1 MKAGEGI
8 TLGESLRPRSNS
20 LNLIRLLLAASVV
33 LSHAPLG
40 GFGSELFLRWTTIGS
55 LAVYCFFGISGY
67 LIAGSAES
75 NNFGRFLW
83 HRVLRIFPAFWIC
96 LIVTAF
102 VFGWLGW
109 LHAGHGCGFAC
120 YLHEPGG
127 PVDYVVHNAWLRSS
141 QLTIP
146 GTLKGIPF
154 PLAWNGSIWTL
165 FYEFLC
171 YLLLGALALV
181 GALRNRFL
189 VAAIAV
195 AVLVLECVVTSVP
208 SLNMQFNA
216 FNNWDLANLLRFVPV
231 FLTGAAIYLYR
242 KEIPDSGWLA
252 LCSLAATFAVYLV
265 PVGNGIPG
273 LTLTRADLSAF
284 LLVYPTLWLG
294 AHLPG
299 RSIGVP
305 NDYSYGLY
313 IYAFPVAQL
322 LAVWGACRWGYAP
335 YVALT
340 LVGAATLAFASWWL
354 IEKRFLRLRDLGRSS
369 SGGQIPLA
377 SVVPVQPTQVD
388 STPTTGLPT

>member
-1 MKAGEGI
+1 MVQSEATVSRI
-8 TLGESLRPRSNS
+8 HQTLGDALDPRSNS
-20 LNLIRLLLAASVV
+20 LNLIRLLLAALVV
-33 LSHAPLG
+33 VSHGMTLG
-40 GFGSELFLRWTTIGS
+40 GYGSELILGHTSIGS
-55 LAVYCFFGISGY
+55 LAVFCFFGISGY
-67 LIAGSAES
+67 LIAGSALS
-75 NNFGRFLW
+75 NHLGRFLW

-96 LIVTAF
+96 LMVTAF
-102 VFGWLGW
+102 AFGWLGW
-109 LHAGHGCGFAC
+109 IHARHACGFFC
-120 YLHEPGG
+120 YLHTPDG
-127 PVDYVVHNAWLRSS
+127 PVSYFTHNFWLRSS

-146 GTLKGIPF
+146 GTLRGAPF
-154 PLAWNGSIWTL
+154 PFAWNGSIWTL

-181 GALRNRFL
+181 GALRAR
-189 VAAIAV
+189 AAVVAV
-195 AVLVLECVVTSVP
+195 AVVVLVLECVVTSVP

-216 FNNWDLANLLRFVPV
+216 LNNWELTNLLRFVPV
-231 FLTGAAIYLYR
+231 FLTGAAIYIYR

-252 LCSLAATFAVYLV
+252 LGSLAATFAIYLI

-322 LAVWGACRWGYAP
+322 LALWGAYRWGYAA
-335 YVALT
+335 YVGLT
-340 LVGAATLAFASWWL
+340 FLVTATLAVTSWWL
-354 IEKRFLRLRDLGRSS
+354 IEQRFLRLKDLGRSS
-369 SGGQIPLA
+369 SRHSDPRPSG
-377 SVVPVQPTQVD
+377 
-388 STPTTGLPT
+388 